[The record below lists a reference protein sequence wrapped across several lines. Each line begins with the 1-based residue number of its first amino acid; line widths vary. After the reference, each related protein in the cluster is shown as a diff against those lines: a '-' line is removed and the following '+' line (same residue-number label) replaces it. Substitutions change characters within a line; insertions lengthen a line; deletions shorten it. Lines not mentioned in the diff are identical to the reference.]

1 MKACESERSVVVG
14 SWPVCSDYGRSIWD
28 STSPSCSVCHCLS
41 GLHSYFVC
49 PFCPILLFHSLSQ
62 TASPCWGFVVG
73 HFSSSFLSLSLS
85 PPCALLSPPCLNSDR
100 CVIEW
105 SMINQRPSSSTHKHT
120 CAHTHS
126 AFCIPL
132 KNKPHTHRHLNF
144 YFLTKSLF
152 VRLFMHLF
160 IHSELMAISFI
171 HIEYA

>member
-1 MKACESERSVVVG
+1 MERHRTFLTCLLWLWSFHMGQHVTELL
-14 SWPVCSDYGRSIWD
+14 SLSLSLWPPLLFCFS
-28 STSPSCSVCHCLS
+28 L
-41 GLHSYFVC
+41 
-49 PFCPILLFHSLSQ
+49 CPILLFHSLSQ
-62 TASPCWGFVVG
+62 TASPCWGIVVG